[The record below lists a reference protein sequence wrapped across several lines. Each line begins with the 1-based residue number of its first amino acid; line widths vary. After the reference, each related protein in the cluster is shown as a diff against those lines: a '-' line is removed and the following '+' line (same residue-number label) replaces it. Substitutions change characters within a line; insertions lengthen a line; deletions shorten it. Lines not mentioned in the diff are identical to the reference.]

1 MPQRRRTFDPQ
12 RFVTTVGQGR
22 TLVSVGKGQTIYAQG
37 DAADALYV
45 IKKGTVKLSAKSG
58 ERKQPSTS
66 CVTRRFADH
75 RGIEWRVT
83 DMPLSCTGLVWK
95 AAFDWKPATRRG
107 YGKRRGKRGFISAR

>member
-58 ERKQPSTS
+58 DKEATLDILRDEEVRRPS
-66 CVTRRFADH
+66 
-75 RGIEWRVT
+75 GN
-83 DMPLSCTGLVWK
+83 
-95 AAFDWKPATRRG
+95 
-107 YGKRRGKRGFISAR
+107 